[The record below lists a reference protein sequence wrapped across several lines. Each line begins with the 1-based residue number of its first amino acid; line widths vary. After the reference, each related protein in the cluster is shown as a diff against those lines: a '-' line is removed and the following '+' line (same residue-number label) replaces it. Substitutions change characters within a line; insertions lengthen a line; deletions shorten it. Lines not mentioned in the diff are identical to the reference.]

1 MSTISTGN
9 YTIGGI
15 DIYFEASIA
24 HASLLDTTGTVQ
36 VGSPFRVSSRSLGN
50 IVSAEFN
57 PDITYVEH
65 YISKKGKRKKDKM
78 VSNMESLTIPFVFDE
93 VNTNNMKRFF
103 LASLPDTGDTDKL
116 AVLDAPLVEG
126 SVSINFLT
134 EVGQSLIYSIPKAT
148 IRPDGALPMNT
159 EDWWN
164 GPMVIEVLHYDTDHW
179 ASKPYGLLDMGVY

>member
-1 MSTISTGN
+1 M
-9 YTIGGI
+9 TIGGI
-15 DIYFEASIA
+15 DLYFEASIA
-24 HASLLDTTGTVQ
+24 HASLLDTAGTVQ
-36 VGSPFRVSSRSLGN
+36 VGSNFRTSSRNLGN

-78 VSNMESLTIPFVFDE
+78 VSNMESLTIPFTFDE
-93 VNTNNMKRFF
+93 VNANNMKKFF
-103 LASLPDTGDTDKL
+103 LASACDSNDTDKL
-116 AVLDAPLVEG
+116 AVLEDPLIEG

-134 EVGQSLIYSIPKAT
+134 EVGQSIIYSIPKAT

-159 EDWWN
+159 EDWWS